1 VNRSVGVTVVSLAL
15 FVATAVRAT
24 GDQAPSLDTR
34 ILEHVP
40 PGDTPNT
47 LSHLCNAFVVAG
59 MAFVIIAA
67 SAMGIALLVRKAW
80 RPALFW
86 CLTFA
91 GVLAFDLA
99 LKPLFGRPSLH
110 SPGEDSFPSG
120 HAMASMAFF
129 VGATSLIRGLP
140 RWLYAV
146 GAVVVAAYGGAL
158 VYLSWHYPTDV
169 VGGWLLTVAWMGL
182 LSLII
187 RPPAVFEARRLGFRR
202 ANRATGASRL
212 SGSP

>member
-1 VNRSVGVTVVSLAL
+1 VKRDAGVTVVSLAL
-15 FVATAVRAT
+15 FVAIAVRVT
-24 GDQAPSLDTR
+24 GDQAPWLDTR
-34 ILEHVP
+34 IVEHVP
-40 PGDTPNT
+40 PPDTPNS
-47 LSHLCNAFVVAG
+47 LADLCNAFVVAG

-67 SAMGIALLVRKAW
+67 LATGVVLVVRKRW
-80 RPALFW
+80 QPALFW

-91 GVLAFDLA
+91 GVLALELA

-110 SPGEDSFPSG
+110 SPGEYSFPSG

-146 GAVVVAAYGGAL
+146 GAVLVAAYGGAL
-158 VYLSWHYPTDV
+158 VYISWHYPSDV
-169 VGGWLLTVAWMGL
+169 VGGWLLTVAWVGL

-187 RPPAVFEARRLGFRR
+187 RPPAVFESRPLGFRR
-202 ANRATGASRL
+202 ADRATEASRL

>member
-1 VNRSVGVTVVSLAL
+1 MNRSVGTSVVSFAL
-15 FVATAVRAT
+15 FVAIAVRIT

-40 PGDTPNT
+40 PPNTPNA
-47 LSHLCNAFVVAG
+47 LSHLCNAFVVGG
-59 MAFVIIAA
+59 MALVVIVA
-67 SAMGIALLVRKAW
+67 SAMGIALVARRAW

-86 CLTFA
+86 GLTFA

-99 LKPLFGRPSLH
+99 LKPLFARPSLH
-110 SPGEDSFPSG
+110 SPGEYSFPSG

-129 VGATSLIRGLP
+129 VGAASLIRGLP
-140 RWLYAV
+140 RWLCAV
-146 GAVVVAAYGGAL
+146 GAAVVAAYGGAL
-158 VYLSWHYPTDV
+158 VYLSWHYPSDV
-169 VGGWLLTVAWMGL
+169 VGGWLLTVAWVGL

-187 RPPAVFEARRLGFRR
+187 RPPAVFEASRLGIRR
-202 ANRATGASRL
+202 ADPATGASRL

>member
-1 VNRSVGVTVVSLAL
+1 VNRSVGVTVVLLAL
-15 FVATAVRAT
+15 FVAIAVRVT
-24 GDQAPSLDTR
+24 GDQAPWLDTR

-40 PGDTPNT
+40 PPDTPSA
-47 LSHLCNAFVVAG
+47 LSHLCNAFVGAG

-67 SAMGIALLVRKAW
+67 SAMGIALVVRKAW

-86 CLTFA
+86 GLTFA

-99 LKPLFGRPSLH
+99 LKPLFGRPSLA
-110 SPGEDSFPSG
+110 SPGDYSFPSG

-146 GAVVVAAYGGAL
+146 GAVLVAAYGGAL
-158 VYLSWHYPTDV
+158 VYLSWHYPSDV
-169 VGGWLLTVAWMGL
+169 VGGWLLTVAWVGL

-187 RPPAVFEARRLGFRR
+187 RPPAVFEAGRLRLRR
-202 ANRATGASRL
+202 ADRATEASRL
-212 SGSP
+212 SSSP